1 MIEKRRSKR
10 LPIKLTL
17 EVSSLFKQDN
27 VDVENINAPI
37 EVNNVSRVGIGFT
50 SESVLPI
57 GYYFNAR
64 LELGKE
70 DNALNCVI
78 KIIRQEQKEEGLYY
92 YGCEYVGLAN
102 VLYYIF
108 DEYEKLLDNKEEI

>member
-17 EVSSLFKQDN
+17 ELSSLFKQDN
-27 VDVENINAPI
+27 VKVENIKAPI
-37 EVNNVSRVGIGFT
+37 EVENISKVGIGFRSKST
-50 SESVLPI
+50 LPI

-70 DNALNCVI
+70 DNILNCVI
-78 KIIRQEQKEEGLYY
+78 KIIRQEQKENDMYY
-92 YGCEYVGLAN
+92 YGCEFIGLAN

-108 DEYEKLLDNKEEI
+108 DEYEKLLEDKEEQ